1 MKSLF
6 ISLIALSISSSL
18 GSVAFRSN
26 NAEIKN
32 ILFNFM
38 SEEDFT
44 EEDINYWYES
54 SDPAR

>member
-6 ISLIALSISSSL
+6 ISLIALLSSSML
-18 GSVAFRSN
+18 GAHAFRSN
-26 NAEIKN
+26 NAEIRN

>member
-6 ISLIALSISSSL
+6 ISLIALLISCLL
-18 GSVAFRSN
+18 GAHAFKSN

-38 SEEDFT
+38 SEEGFT

>member
-1 MKSLF
+1 MTSPF
-6 ISLIALSISSSL
+6 ISLIALLISCSIGAHASK
-18 GSVAFRSN
+18 SN
-26 NAEIKN
+26 DAEVKN

-38 SEEDFT
+38 SAEDFT

>member
-1 MKSLF
+1 MTLPF
-6 ISLIALSISSSL
+6 ISLITLLMSCSIGAHASK
-18 GSVAFRSN
+18 SN
-26 NAEIKN
+26 EAEVKN

-44 EEDINYWYES
+44 EEDIDYWYES